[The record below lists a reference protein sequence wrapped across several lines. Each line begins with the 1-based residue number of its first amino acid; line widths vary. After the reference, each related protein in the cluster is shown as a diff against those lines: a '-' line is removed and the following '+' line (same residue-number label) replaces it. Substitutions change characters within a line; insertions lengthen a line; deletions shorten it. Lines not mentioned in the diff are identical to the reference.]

1 MHLNFSGW
9 VANRMD
15 PDQTPRSL
23 TSDLGLYCSLRPA
36 CPNTQ
41 VIYNILYITKLIKE
55 SHCNRIWLMTRHIS
69 VYAFRTVKAVSSLY
83 KKRCRWRVE
92 NKCLDQTV
100 RTDRLIWICFVRI
113 SYKGLFSHVMVIFRR
128 PRQARKFLNMRKI
141 RRHRSSCACAKYHPG
156 L

>member
-1 MHLNFSGW
+1 MGTVVTLSIRTPKFLITPFLTFKYNSRMHLNFSGW

-15 PDQTPRSL
+15 PDQTLRSVA
-23 TSDLGLYCSLRPA
+23 SDLGLYCSLRTA

-41 VIYNILYITKLIKE
+41 VIYNILYITRLIKE

-69 VYAFRTVKAVSSLY
+69 VYAFRTLKAVSSLY

-100 RTDRLIWICFVRI
+100 RTDRLIWICCVRI
-113 SYKGLFSHVMVIFRR
+113 SDKGLLFSCYGYF
-128 PRQARKFLNMRKI
+128 P
-141 RRHRSSCACAKYHPG
+141 
-156 L
+156 